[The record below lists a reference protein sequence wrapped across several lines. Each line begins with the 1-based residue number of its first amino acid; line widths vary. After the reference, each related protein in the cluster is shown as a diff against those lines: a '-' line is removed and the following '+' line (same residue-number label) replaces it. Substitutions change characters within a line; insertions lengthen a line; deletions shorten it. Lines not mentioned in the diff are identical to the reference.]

1 MENFYETIKENAC
14 EHLLKATP
22 YTKETRDNFDG
33 NLKKDQFFSHI
44 YTERSNNPD
53 FDSENDLFD
62 KKIEQALGDLN
73 NRYGKVSMI
82 HIAGYGGCG
91 KTTFVHHLL
100 WTLHDNIGVYD
111 VIDYEGCTA
120 ATEPFI
126 NRAAH
131 LIHKFYN
138 ISDLLV
144 YFEKITSRKLYN
156 VNRFRDQLPLLKEFT
171 TRIKDIVNSEK
182 IVESSYKV
190 LLELFEEDYLN
201 EIEDTVNGK
210 KNFLSFLLFLEFT
223 LLLFDRFF
231 KHENSE
237 PMILVIDNADNLGNL
252 AEEAILLPIIREF
265 ENNCNYF
272 FGWNL
277 QNDFSFNGKNVSDVI
292 KNTKL
297 TMFFTTRIATMH
309 RYESTEPDWEKI
321 NGWTSLRFPKHY
333 YDHKEII
340 NRRIAYYLSIE
351 NIDSSIAKQLILV
364 KHLTDIAYRNYNF
377 MRLFNGSIRVCVERI
392 CSIIESIHSTQ
403 IMELLNLYE
412 TCDDNLDTVEGCTG
426 YFLYLVLSVFKA
438 EHIYHEKLNLGPC
451 RKDGKISLS
460 RMILTI
466 LREKGDR
473 CSILDMLKLLTPF
486 GFDARLICTQVWN
499 LCEISRENAWRR
511 LLVFDV
517 IVPANIEDLY
527 RQAVIFERGDS
538 DPSHYS
544 ELIICSAG
552 QAYMEFV
559 LPHFEFMLS
568 RHDLGVGT
576 YSQSKYRPLFSAS
589 SENKLDR
596 KNSSKVVY
604 DFERKIDW
612 VYSDVKDCCYN
623 SMIFANSVMT
633 YFNINREEYIKHT
646 FYNYHSSGWGN
657 EVGPKQSYESRLIF
671 RHVGYIEKY
680 RCYLLKKKQKTSLSE
695 LADINRRLVERIVK
709 YLKLYQDPFKCCQ
722 TEAQNNAAIELLELA
737 DVIKRSGYTDFTT
750 RIELND

>member
-1 MENFYETIKENAC
+1 MKFFYENIKENAC

-33 NLKKDQFFSHI
+33 NLKKDIFFSHI
-44 YTERSNNPD
+44 YTERSCNPD
-53 FDSENDLFD
+53 FSAENDLFD

-73 NRYGKVSMI
+73 NMYGKVSMI

-100 WTLHDNIGVYD
+100 WTLRDKIGVYD

-126 NRAAH
+126 NRAAR
-131 LIHKFYN
+131 LIHEFYN
-138 ISDLLV
+138 INELLV
-144 YFEKITSRKLYN
+144 YFEKIASRELYD

-171 TRIKDIVNSEK
+171 IRIREMINREET
-182 IVESSYKV
+182 VESSYKV
-190 LLELFEEDYLN
+190 LLEVFEEDYLTKSK
-201 EIEDTVNGK
+201 ELTIGK
-210 KNFLSFLLFLEFT
+210 KNFLSFLLFLEFI
-223 LLLFDRFF
+223 LLLFDRF
-231 KHENSE
+231 SE
-237 PMILVIDNADNLGNL
+237 QDDSVPMILVIDNADNLGNL

-277 QNDFSFNGKNVSDVI
+277 QNDFSFKGKKVCDVI
-292 KNTKL
+292 KRTKL

-321 NGWTSLRFPKHY
+321 NGWTSLKFPKHY

-340 NRRIAYYLSIE
+340 NHRIRYYLSIE
-351 NIDSSIAKQLILV
+351 NPDSNIAKQLTLV
-364 KHLTDIAYRNYNF
+364 RQLTDIAYRNYNF

-392 CSIIESIHSTQ
+392 CSIIESIHSSQ
-403 IMELLNLYE
+403 IKELINLYNV
-412 TCDDNLDTVEGCTG
+412 CDDNFDAIEGCNG
-426 YFLYLVLSVFKA
+426 YFLYLILSVFKA
-438 EHIYHEKLNLGPC
+438 EHIYQEKLNLSPC
-451 RKDGKISLS
+451 RRDGKVSLS
-460 RMILTI
+460 RMVLTI

-473 CSILDMLKLLTPF
+473 CSLLDMLKLLTPF

-517 IVPANIEDLY
+517 IVPANIEELY
-527 RQAVIFERGDS
+527 QQAVIFENGDS
-538 DPSHYS
+538 DQSHYS

-568 RHDLGVGT
+568 RHDLGVET
-576 YSQSKYRPLFSAS
+576 YSQSKYHPLFSDS
-589 SENKLDR
+589 SEEKIEKRSSDKLIY
-596 KNSSKVVY
+596 N
-604 DFERKIDW
+604 FERKIDW

-623 SMIFANSVMT
+623 SMTFADKVMKL
-633 YFNINREEYIKHT
+633 FHINRGEYIKNT

-680 RCYLLKKKQKTSLSE
+680 RCYLLEKKQGAPLSE

-709 YLKLYQDPFKCCQ
+709 YLKLYQDQFKCCQ
-722 TEAQNNAAIELLELA
+722 TEGQNIAAIELLKLA
-737 DVIKRSGYTDFTT
+737 EIIKKSEYLDFDI